1 MGAEGA
7 SEIRTD
13 HRQREERE
21 RESEEKEAEEKGM
34 DG

>member
-7 SEIRTD
+7 REIRMD
-13 HRQREERE
+13 HRQRGE